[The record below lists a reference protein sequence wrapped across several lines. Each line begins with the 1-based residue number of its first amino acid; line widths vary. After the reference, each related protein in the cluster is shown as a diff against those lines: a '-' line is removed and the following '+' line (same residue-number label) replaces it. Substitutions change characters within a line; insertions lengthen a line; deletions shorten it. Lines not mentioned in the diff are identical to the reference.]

1 MKSLL
6 LPCSLLVA
14 STVSYGALSTPS
26 HGGPRLTDYQAWFDG
41 FDVASDGTVYSQPY
55 PDGGTPAPFSDANRT
70 WSGWTPNWGSD
81 QLAPIANTDASRTLF
96 VETLFVGETAAWWN
110 DWGYRIT
117 ASDGTFTEV
126 LLADGIQAAG
136 PMATV
141 SFGDY
146 TYVSLA
152 PGESLDFFYNGTNG
166 YTAGDG
172 DNFDSVKGGR
182 YYAFDSSLTQP
193 GSATMQSYYGTLTP
207 LTSVRGPAFMDTPF
221 TILGFEDINDGANWQ
236 DRDHNDLL
244 FAFRSGFD
252 LPQGPI
258 PEPSTYGLTGAAA
271 LLAVVG
277 YRRLRRKN

>member
-6 LPCSLLVA
+6 LPCSLLLG
-14 STVSYGALSTPS
+14 STVSFGALTTPS
-26 HGGPRLTDYQAWFDG
+26 VGDPRLTDYQAWFDG
-41 FDVASDGTVYSQPY
+41 FDVASDKTVYSQPY
-55 PDGGTPAPFSDANRT
+55 PDGGTPAPFADADRT
-70 WSGWTPNWGSD
+70 WSGWTPNWGAD
-81 QLAPIANTDASRTLF
+81 QLMPIANTDASRTLF

-117 ASDGTFTEV
+117 ADDGTFTES

-136 PMATV
+136 SSATV

-146 TYVSLA
+146 TYISLA
-152 PGESLDFFYNGTNG
+152 PGESLDFFYNGTRG

-172 DNFDSVKGGR
+172 DLYDTSNGGR
-182 YYAFDSSLTQP
+182 YYAFDSTLTLP
-193 GSATMQSYYGTLTP
+193 GGATMQSYYGTITP
-207 LTSVRGPAFMDTPF
+207 LTSVRGPAFADVPF
-221 TILGFEDINDGANWQ
+221 TILGFEDINDGAGWQ

-244 FAFRSGFD
+244 FAYRAGFD

-258 PEPSTYGLTGAAA
+258 PEPSTYGLIAAGA
-271 LLAVVG
+271 LLALVG